1 MEQLQGTVVYN
12 LIRSQFPLSTIITA
26 SRKYFCEHEGRLY
39 LKNAII
45 PECIPTLVQVYPK
58 WETIF
63 IKLQIDL
70 DLKIINTFCRFYAI
84 SAAAALLKHIEFNHN
99 VIFSSNTLQIEYQ
112 GIEKLMIIG
121 KLII

>member
-1 MEQLQGTVVYN
+1 MEQIQGTVMYN

-26 SRKYFCEHEGRLY
+26 SRKHFCENEGRLY

-45 PECIPTLVQVYPK
+45 PECIPTLEQVYPK

-63 IKLQIDL
+63 IKLQIDF
-70 DLKIINTFCRFYAI
+70 DFKIINTFRRLYAV

-99 VIFSSNTLQIEYQ
+99 VIFSSNTLRIEYE
-112 GIEKLMIIG
+112 GIDKLMIIG